1 MLCWLVCMQ
10 RYHCRSDP
18 VQVQSTALWH
28 LHEGSGLLMHTLHYL
43 TIYRYTYTSL
53 FPSQSVPVSLRKWH
67 VWRDLQIAGLRTEL
81 IRTQTHCHTQPHNRN
96 GQSGDWTQG
105 LPHAKRVWYHYTNCP
120 WIKGWKLKLIPSK
133 PGWGLVSIRSFP
145 FQRTPGGA
153 PTSQVLTLR
162 FSFPSLFLGVWCHL
176 LLHFFLSWIKN
187 RKSLWSTQLVLPK
200 WEPLL
205 PVTLLSDTTKKES
218 KVTPRKKKESNV
230 TPKNKEKWY
239 KKKCKVT
246 QERKQSDTKKKERKQ
261 RHTKKQRKMI
271 QEKMQSDTRKK
282 AKWHQEESK
291 VTPRK
296 KAIWHQERSQVA
308 KKESKVTP
316 VLLFLGAMLLSF
328 LVSLC
333 FLVADREP
341 NAASWCPFAFFL
353 GVPLLSTLGV
363 TFLSFGVSRFYLG
376 VAFASFLPP
385 RCLLSWCHVGFFLGV
400 TLLSFLGSHF
410 FFLLPFFA
418 FNY

>member
-1 MLCWLVCMQ
+1 MGACFNSLL
-10 RYHCRSDP
+10 SL
-18 VQVQSTALWH
+18 STH
-28 LHEGSGLLMHTLHYL
+28 SGRGSNKSGSH
-43 TIYRYTYTSL
+43 TSL
-53 FPSQSVPVSLRKWH
+53 F
-67 VWRDLQIAGLRTEL
+67 
-81 IRTQTHCHTQPHNRN
+81 
-96 GQSGDWTQG
+96 
-105 LPHAKRVWYHYTNCP
+105 
-120 WIKGWKLKLIPSK
+120 
-133 PGWGLVSIRSFP
+133 FP
-145 FQRTPGGA
+145 FPFSLVFGVTCFCTSSCHGSRTA
-153 PTSQVLTLR
+153 
-162 FSFPSLFLGVWCHL
+162 SLSEVPIWYFQNGSP
-176 LLHFFLSWIKN
+176 FFLSHCFLI
-187 RKSLWSTQLVLPK
+187 P
-200 WEPLL
+200 P
-205 PVTLLSDTTKKES
+205 
-218 KVTPRKKKESNV
+218 
-230 TPKNKEKWY
+230 
-239 KKKCKVT
+239 
-246 QERKQSDTKKKERKQ
+246 RKQSDTKKKERQQ
-261 RHTKKQRKMI
+261 RHTQKQRKMI

-385 RCLLSWCHVGFFLGV
+385 RCLLSWCHFAFFPGLTLLFLAALLLSIISVV
-400 TLLSFLGSHF
+400 TLLSFLVPLLS
-410 FFLLPFFA
+410 FLVSRRFLSWESLKAWLTFGYRSA
-418 FNY
+418 T